1 MNTST
6 EPELHPWL
14 LTFTIMAIP
23 AGLAFL
29 IGGWAGASSGEFSA
43 FLYFVGG
50 VATLIASPYALI
62 STDLYRHWDSGISS
76 QVRFAAYLAI
86 YVGVLMSIALFFVT
100 PFVRFIADA
109 VGGGPGANR

>member
-6 EPELHPWL
+6 EPERHPWL

-23 AGLAFL
+23 AGLLFL
-29 IGGWAGASSGEFSA
+29 LGGWAGGSSGDSLG

-62 STDLYRHWDSGISS
+62 ATDLYRRWDSGIPS

-100 PFVRFIADA
+100 PFVRFITDA
-109 VGGGPGANR
+109 VGGGPGTKR